1 MARKGRS
8 DEEASLSMTPLLDV
22 VLLLLIFYVV
32 TTVFIDRQIELQ
44 LPESDA
50 SAIPEEKKKFTIEIG
65 QAEHEL
71 ALNGELVTI
80 AELDRTIELEATADN
95 IKSVEIRADKLVIHG
110 RVVEV
115 LGIVKKHG
123 VEAVGIAVKQSRAAF
138 EASTS

>member
-1 MARKGRS
+1 MARRS
-8 DEEASLSMTPLLDV
+8 RDEDEATLQMTPLIDV

-32 TTVFIDRQIELQ
+32 TTAFIDREIELQ

-65 QAEHEL
+65 QAEGEL
-71 ALNGELVTI
+71 ALNGERITLDRLDSTI
-80 AELDRTIELEATADN
+80 AVEAAGDN
-95 IKSVEIRADKLVIHG
+95 IKSVEIRADKFVIHG

-123 VEAVGIAVKQSRAAF
+123 VDAVGISVKQSR
-138 EASTS
+138 EAYESG